1 MRCDDENYWDVNDYE
16 IIPMRKLNYTLP
28 SDSSLREDIKYFI
41 ADEEEK
47 AQEIKEKYEQIQR
60 DDRKLRD
67 KYSKTKK

>member
-1 MRCDDENYWDVNDYE
+1 MRCDDENYWNVNNYE

-67 KYSKTKK
+67 KYSKIKK